1 MSDSGKYTI
10 MAIVLKINT
19 ERNQSCMKTSAVQ
32 IRYSSDK
39 LRVLR
44 KHMEDEKL
52 QAGLEALLQDLYE
65 KHVPAKV
72 REALD
77 QQSRKAAL

>member
-1 MSDSGKYTI
+1 
-10 MAIVLKINT
+10 
-19 ERNQSCMKTSAVQ
+19 MKTSTVQ
-32 IRYSSDK
+32 IRYSSEK

-44 KHMEDEKL
+44 KHMDDEKL

-77 QQSRKAAL
+77 QQGRKAAL